1 MIVYIED
8 IFIQSLLTY
17 GASLFLTSKMLNENN
32 NIGKII
38 CASLVLSF
46 IDIVAKGH
54 NLATVGNSLI
64 IALNVLLGV
73 LMVIKGLKKTLLS
86 FILDFCFIFLLDG
99 VKSFLIDKVGVLP
112 GFVIT
117 FLLGSFVWF
126 VCKMIYHFYKVKKHK
141 KFEYKITFYNKEN
154 VFSSIAYLDSG
165 NFLEDDITKLPIV
178 IIDYNTFLHI
188 SNFNIEDI
196 LKNAVQLD
204 NMHYVNYS
212 TISGSQKM
220 MVFSVDCVEIDGE
233 KKECLLGLN
242 LKGFGNGYS
251 ALLGVNLI

>member
-8 IFIQSLLTY
+8 IFFQSFLTY
-17 GASLFLTSKMLNENN
+17 GASLFLTSKMLHENSN
-32 NIGKII
+32 KTKII
-38 CASLVLSF
+38 CASFVTSI
-46 IDIVAKGH
+46 IDIVAKKH
-54 NLATVGNSLI
+54 NLATFGNI
-64 IALNVLLGV
+64 FVIALNVLLGV
-73 LMVIKGLKKTLLS
+73 LVVIKGLKRTFLAY
-86 FILDFCFIFLLDG
+86 ILEFCFIFLIDG
-99 VKSFLIDKVGVLP
+99 LKSFLTDKVGVLP
-112 GFVIT
+112 WYAIT
-117 FLLGSFVWF
+117 FLLCGFVWF

-196 LKNAVQLD
+196 LKNSVKLD

-251 ALLGVNLI
+251 ALLGVNLV

>member
-8 IFIQSLLTY
+8 IFFQSFFTY
-17 GASLFLTSKMLNENN
+17 SVSLFLTSKMLQENN
-32 NIGKII
+32 NKIKII
-38 CASLVLSF
+38 CASVILSLVE
-46 IDIVAKGH
+46 IVAKRH
-54 NLATVGNSLI
+54 NLAILGNTLI
-64 IALNVLLGV
+64 ITQNVLLGV
-73 LMVIKGLKKTLLS
+73 LMAIKGLKKTLLAY
-86 FILDFCFIFLLDG
+86 LLEFCFIFLLDG
-99 VKSFLIDKVGVLP
+99 LKSFLIDKVGSLP
-112 GFVIT
+112 WYVIT

-126 VCKMIYHFYKVKKHK
+126 VYKMIYHFYKVKKHK

-196 LKNAVQLD
+196 LKNAVKLD

-251 ALLGVNLI
+251 ALLGVNLV